1 MPMVDVDGS
10 SLYYIVK
17 GEGTPIIFIHPSTL
31 NHENFEYQIVDLSRN
46 FKVIAF
52 AVREHGKVLVQVKQ

>member
-17 GEGTPIIFIHPSTL
+17 GEGTPIIFIHSPTL
-31 NHENFEYQIVDLSRN
+31 NHENFEYQIEDLSRN
-46 FKVIAF
+46 FKVIVFDA
-52 AVREHGKVLVQVKQ
+52 REHGKVLVQVKQ